1 MHSYLVGWN
10 GSGTFPPNIVG
21 EVVLPSDSS
30 NLDLSL
36 FSLCQPSTLESL
48 FVRTRNG
55 SKIGGT
61 ELMTEAFFDLTIIGC
76 HAK

>member
-1 MHSYLVGWN
+1 MHSYLVGWD
-10 GSGTFPPNIVG
+10 GSGTFPPSILG

-36 FSLCQPSTLESL
+36 FSLCQPSTFESL

-61 ELMTEAFFDLTIIGC
+61 ELKTESFFDVTIIGW